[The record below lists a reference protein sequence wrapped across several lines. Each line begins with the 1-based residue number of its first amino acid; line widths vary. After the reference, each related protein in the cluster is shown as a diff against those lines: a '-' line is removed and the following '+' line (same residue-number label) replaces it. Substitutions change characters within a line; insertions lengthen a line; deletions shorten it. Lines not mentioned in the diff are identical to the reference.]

1 LIKSD
6 IPNFKGEENPIH
18 MSPGETRNYTFTVLA
33 NSGGTFL
40 GQITFQEVLGKSK
53 EDSERS
59 DKQKRYQ
66 WWTVEIKTNRP
77 KAKDIVELQA
87 IVRKGVRFEI
97 TLTNPL
103 NEVVLFNVIYEGEGL
118 SGPNLIELQE
128 KQTLTYN
135 LTFTPLRPF
144 RGQGSIT
151 FLHDKL
157 GEIWYEL

>member
-1 LIKSD
+1 
-6 IPNFKGEENPIH
+6 
-18 MSPGETRNYTFTVLA
+18 VLA

-40 GQITFQEVLGKSK
+40 GQITFQEVLGTSK
-53 EDSERS
+53 IDNDRSER
-59 DKQKRYQ
+59 QKRYQ

-77 KAKDIVELQA
+77 KAKDTVELSA

-103 NEVVLFNVIYEGEGL
+103 DEVVLFNVIYDGEGL
-118 SGPNLIELQE
+118 SGANLIELQE
-128 KQTLTYN
+128 KQSLTYN
-135 LTFTPLRPF
+135 LNFTPLRPF

-157 GEIWYEL
+157 GEIWYELRLHAKNAEPVRMPVLKA